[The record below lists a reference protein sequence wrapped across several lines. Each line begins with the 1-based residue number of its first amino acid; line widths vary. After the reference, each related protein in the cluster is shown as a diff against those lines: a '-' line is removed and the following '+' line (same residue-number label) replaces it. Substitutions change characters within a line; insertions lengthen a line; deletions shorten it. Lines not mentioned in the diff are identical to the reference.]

1 MNEELLNEFK
11 LLFKQHLNNNK
22 QIQMRLAYCKSVNW
36 EEKTMTAIGAS
47 DDLEYH
53 NVSLG
58 LGYMLIKP
66 KVDTEC
72 IIGILEGEESVGFLL
87 DALEVEEVLFNGGE
101 LGGLVKIEQLKE
113 NIDTLKKYCE
123 ALNSAI
129 SIGLSAV
136 GVGSAASGTLGKE
149 AFSKAMVGQE
159 ISFTDMENKNIKH

>member
-1 MNEELLNEFK
+1 MDAIDEFGA
-11 LLFKQHLNNNK
+11 LFKKHLENNK
-22 QIQMRLAYCKSVNW
+22 QVQLRLVYCKDVDW
-36 EEKTMTAIGAS
+36 EEKTMTAMGAT
-47 DDLEYH
+47 DDLEYYD
-53 NVSLG
+53 VSLG
-58 LGYMLIKP
+58 LGYKFIKP
-66 KVDTEC
+66 KVDADC

-87 DALEVEEVLFNGGE
+87 DASEVEEVVYNGGE

-136 GVGSAASGTLGKE
+136 GVGSAASGTLGEE